1 MDKETGVPAKIKHEE
16 TMIPLREWHT
26 ERGQIKQWR
35 GIWLLSVPN
44 CCLKPPFFFPFF
56 HLNLSP
62 RYVTLSA
69 GRSRPIRQCLS
80 CLRPQPGAPCYL
92 KLKRKTVLLIIWNRH
107 IPLSDTILYSSQ
119 LSRWALSSGITWLIF
134 STAFAG
140 WLNYATCHMFPLS
153 TACGLMGPGGLAHI
167 YAATQVRVP
176 GMW

>member
-1 MDKETGVPAKIKHEE
+1 M
-16 TMIPLREWHT
+16 R
-26 ERGQIKQWR
+26 KQWSPWDSDTQR
-35 GIWLLSVPN
+35 GGKLNSGGEFGCYRCQIVV
-44 CCLKPPFFFPFF
+44 
-56 HLNLSP
+56 LNLRSP
-62 RYVTLSA
+62 FPSSTWISHLGMLHSQQGALGPFVSA
-69 GRSRPIRQCLS
+69 SAVFDLN
-80 CLRPQPGAPCYL
+80 PGAPCYL

-119 LSRWALSSGITWLIF
+119 LSCWALSSGITWIIF